1 MISTSA
7 KSEKKKGKVQNPEM
21 EAVSTPTKSSNRLNE
36 PVVKSVKKSESS
48 PKLSIEKSEIPT
60 KKNRNISGKKE
71 ITTSESKEKIGNS
84 KETEEAK
91 PKGIEENEHLKVNKA
106 KEFKNTTEKESNED
120 DQQLIEEGVLG
131 KIAFYY
137 KRKRYGFIKRNGA
150 KDADK
155 NIFFLGNQEIRTPG
169 LEVKFDVAETKK
181 GIQAVN
187 IEVLKTPENVALKV
201 EGGEKLKPEK
211 NAIVEIKKKDG
222 NISGKKEIT
231 TTEIKKKDGKSNQT
245 EKAKPK
251 AIEENKHLKGN
262 DAKEFKNIR
271 EKESKEIAT
280 TESKVKMG
288 NSKETEEAKPKGI
301 EKKKHLKVNEAKE
314 IKNTTEKK
322 SNEDDQQL
330 IEEGVFGKVAFY
342 YKWKKFGFIKRNDA
356 KDGDKDIFFNFH
368 QEIGIPG
375 LHFKFDVVANEKGAR
390 AVNIEILKTPENEA
404 LKVEWEKLNPI
415 KPKKDLYKNEKEI
428 LAEGIEAVVVSHRN
442 AKGKLERADGMG
454 VLSYGLS
461 SLIFTD
467 AQGVMWRQRVKKE
480 TIVLCDVETKGEE
493 R

>member
-91 PKGIEENEHLKVNKA
+91 PKGIEENDHLKVNKA

-120 DQQLIEEGVLG
+120 DQQLIEEGVFG

-155 NIFFLGNQEIRTPG
+155 NIFFLGNQEIRIPG

-187 IEVLKTPENVALKV
+187 IEVLKTPENEALKV
-201 EGGEKLKPEK
+201 EGGEKSKPEK
-211 NAIVEIKKKDG
+211 NSIVEIKKKDG

-231 TTEIKKKDGKSNQT
+231 TTESKEKDVKSNQT
-245 EKAKPK
+245 EEAKPK
-251 AIEENKHLKGN
+251 AIEK
-262 DAKEFKNIR
+262 D
-271 EKESKEIAT
+271 
-280 TESKVKMG
+280 VKS
-288 NSKETEEAKPKGI
+288 NQTEEAKPK
-301 EKKKHLKVNEAKE
+301 
-314 IKNTTEKK
+314 
-322 SNEDDQQL
+322 
-330 IEEGVFGKVAFY
+330 
-342 YKWKKFGFIKRNDA
+342 
-356 KDGDKDIFFNFH
+356 
-368 QEIGIPG
+368 
-375 LHFKFDVVANEKGAR
+375 
-390 AVNIEILKTPENEA
+390 
-404 LKVEWEKLNPI
+404 
-415 KPKKDLYKNEKEI
+415 
-428 LAEGIEAVVVSHRN
+428 
-442 AKGKLERADGMG
+442 
-454 VLSYGLS
+454 
-461 SLIFTD
+461 
-467 AQGVMWRQRVKKE
+467 
-480 TIVLCDVETKGEE
+480 
-493 R
+493 